1 MTTVT
6 VGQVVAEVVGEDI
19 VVVMIHGLG
28 GTSNMFQPQMAAL
41 SGYRVIRLDLP
52 GSGRSPRPLEPL
64 TIEGMS
70 EAVIRAMAGMG
81 VTSAHFVGHSMG
93 TIVCQQIA
101 ATQPSLVTSLA
112 LFGAL
117 AEPTDCRSALAW

>member
-6 VGQVVAEVVGEDI
+6 VGQVVAEVVGEGTA
-19 VVVMIHGLG
+19 VVMIHGLG

-52 GSGRSPRPLEPL
+52 GSGRSPRPIEQL

-70 EAVIRAMAGMG
+70 EAVIRAMVGMG
-81 VTSAHFVGHSMG
+81 SHPRISSVIRWA
-93 TIVCQQIA
+93 
-101 ATQPSLVTSLA
+101 PSSVSRLRQ
-112 LFGAL
+112 
-117 AEPTDCRSALAW
+117 RSPRRSPR